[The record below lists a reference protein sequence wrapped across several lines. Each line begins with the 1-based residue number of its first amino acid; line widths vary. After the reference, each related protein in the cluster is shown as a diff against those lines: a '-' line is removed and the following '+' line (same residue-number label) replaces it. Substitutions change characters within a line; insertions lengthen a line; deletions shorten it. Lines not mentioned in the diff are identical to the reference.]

1 MKECQV
7 RGYLDIG
14 LCHGAQKS
22 NFHLQTSM
30 GEMVLNDKTIQVF
43 MFGCAFA
50 IYFNKCV
57 EYGYVNSKCYEAFI

>member
-1 MKECQV
+1 MKKCQV
-7 RGYLDIG
+7 NGYLDIG

-30 GEMVLNDKTIQVF
+30 GKMVLNDKTIKVF
-43 MFGCAFA
+43 MFGVAFA
-50 IYFNKCV
+50 IYFNKCA